1 MKYDTLKQW
10 HSIVND
16 KDTASLATLLD
27 DNAVFHSPIVH
38 TPQVGKQITLQY
50 LTAALHV
57 LFNDTFKYVRE
68 IIGES
73 NAMLEFEVEI
83 EGVIVNGVDI
93 ISWNETGKI
102 VDFKVMVRPLKAVNI
117 VHQVMMQQLQN
128 NK

>member
-1 MKYDTLKQW
+1 M
-10 HSIVND
+10 
-16 KDTASLATLLD
+16 D

-73 NAMLEFEVEI
+73 DAMLEFKVEI